1 MHTSTDRPSRKPADL
16 NTSTTQTLQLMS
28 MAENLMREAAFK
40 ASGRSALTLA
50 RGDELTVV
58 LTVLKAGHELAEH
71 PAPAA
76 AAVTCLGG
84 NISFGT
90 NADKI
95 TLEQGEAIVF
105 TADILHSV
113 YANEDSVLL
122 IVIGGAKAKHRQ
134 ENH

>member
-1 MHTSTDRPSRKPADL
+1 MHTSFDRPLRPADL
-16 NTSTTQTLQLMS
+16 NTSTTEALPLMS
-28 MAENLMREAAFK
+28 MAEHLMKEATFN

-58 LTVLKAGHELAEH
+58 LAVLKAGHELGEH

-84 NISFGT
+84 NISFST
-90 NADKI
+90 DAEKI
-95 TLEQGEAIVF
+95 TLEQGEAVVF

-113 YANEDSVLL
+113 YANEDSVFL
-122 IVIGGAKAKHRQ
+122 IVIGGAAAKHNQ
-134 ENH
+134 GNQ